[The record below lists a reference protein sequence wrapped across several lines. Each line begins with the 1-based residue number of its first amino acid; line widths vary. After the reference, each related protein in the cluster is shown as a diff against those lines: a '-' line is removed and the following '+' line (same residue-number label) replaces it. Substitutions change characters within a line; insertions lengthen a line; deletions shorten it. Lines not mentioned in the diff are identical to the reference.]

1 MNAEQKKI
9 VSSLCKTDIAVMFFS
24 LAWVLFFAGKIFIDP
39 ANLLHLYKLKDQHIE
54 LKRLNEQISTE
65 NKKFAHEIHL
75 LESDERYITKTAREE
90 YGFIRADEIIV
101 EIPKEA
107 DTN

>member
-1 MNAEQKKI
+1 MSVEQKKI
-9 VSSLCKTDIAVMFFS
+9 LSLCKTDIAVMIFS
-24 LAWVLFFAGKIFIDP
+24 LVWVLFFAGKIFADD
-39 ANLLHLYKLKDQHIE
+39 ANLLHLYKLKDQHVE

-65 NKKFAHEIHL
+65 NKKFAQEIHL